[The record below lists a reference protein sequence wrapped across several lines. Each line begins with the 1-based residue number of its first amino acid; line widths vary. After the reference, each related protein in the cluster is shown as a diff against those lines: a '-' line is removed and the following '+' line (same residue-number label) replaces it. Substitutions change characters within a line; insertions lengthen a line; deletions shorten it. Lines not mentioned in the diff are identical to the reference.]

1 MCNRFGTG
9 ACSALPA
16 GKGLIR
22 KRPLNYITNL
32 LPTSTFS
39 PSPSAIA
46 MPKQTGF
53 IAWYDRLIS
62 SFSIEDLF
70 VRKRPPG
77 PPRTIYINEPLPEEY
92 YDKKHHVLREHQ
104 YASNQVITSKYTLIT
119 FLPRNLLEQYRRV
132 ANVYV
137 TPSPHL
143 LYAQIRADFS
153 LSSPSSNS
161 SPSSLPSLLAWS
173 YFRWLSFWA

>member
-1 MCNRFGTG
+1 MSQRDDVGTRRRMCNRFGTG

-16 GKGLIR
+16 GKGLISE
-22 KRPLNYITNL
+22 RPLKYITNL

-53 IAWYDRLIS
+53 TAWYDRLIS

-77 PPRTIYINEPLPEEY
+77 PPRTIFINEPLPEDY
-92 YDKKHHVLREHQ
+92 YDKKHQVLHEHQ

-137 TPSPHL
+137 TPSPWPAL
-143 LYAQIRADFS
+143 CSRFV
-153 LSSPSSNS
+153 
-161 SPSSLPSLLAWS
+161 
-173 YFRWLSFWA
+173 

>member
-1 MCNRFGTG
+1 MMSGPGECVIVSEREPVR
-9 ACSALPA
+9 SALPA
-16 GKGLIR
+16 GKGLISER
-22 KRPLNYITNL
+22 SPQVHYKPAPYLYL
-32 LPTSTFS
+32 L

-53 IAWYDRLIS
+53 TAWYDRLIS

-77 PPRTIYINEPLPEEY
+77 PPRTIFINEPLPEDY
-92 YDKKHHVLREHQ
+92 YDKKHKVLQEHQ

-137 TPSPHL
+137 TPSPWPAL
-143 LYAQIRADFS
+143 CSRFV
-153 LSSPSSNS
+153 
-161 SPSSLPSLLAWS
+161 
-173 YFRWLSFWA
+173 